1 MKRTLLC
8 TALAFSGFA
17 QASPLHVNVPDLFNA
32 SGLSVVD
39 PNRNQRGGIRAR
51 TTLDNGVAD
60 AFTVAPGGWTIG
72 SIDFFAF
79 RTDVAAFSFTTAT
92 WSVRTRDGSGV
103 LNNLTFVHSMGA
115 TAVADGGRVGYRVD
129 DTNPAATIPS
139 ATDRAVYLLRAD
151 VADFYL
157 PAGAYWLTWSLDA
170 GLNNDDDIW
179 VPYVFDDAPDDGG
192 RARLLSN
199 DGVTF
204 SVIEAGRDEGPVSLP
219 FILNGPTAGPTAN
232 SVPEPSS
239 AALVLLAGAGLLV
252 GSRRQRGRRA
262 AVAG

>member
-1 MKRTLLC
+1 MKRALLC
-8 TALAFSGFA
+8 TALAFAGFA
-17 QASPLHVNVPDLFNA
+17 QASPLYVNVPNLFNA

-39 PNRNQRGGIRAR
+39 PDRNQRGGIRAR
-51 TTLDNGVAD
+51 TTLGHGVAD

-72 SIDFFAF
+72 SVDFFAF

-129 DTNPAATIPS
+129 DTNLT

-204 SVIEAGRDEGPVSLP
+204 DVIEAGRAEGPVSLP
-219 FILNGPTAGPTAN
+219 FTLNGPTAGPTAN

-252 GSRRQRGRRA
+252 GSRSRRGRNGA
-262 AVAG
+262 EAG